1 MKRTY
6 LAGLLCLAL
15 SIGAVL
21 VGPVSATDQASS
33 DVAEFRGTV
42 VPAREAEI
50 TPIVSAWLNKINFV
64 PGQYVEK
71 GTVLFEFN
79 SKPHMARIRLAE
91 AQVAGAKAQ
100 LRDAEARLMRAETLK
115 TKDVVAEADLQQ
127 AQAARDVAAANVD
140 QAQAN
145 LDLLNIAFVQYEQKA
160 PFSGIMSE
168 PFVAENGWQDTSGS
182 GRDNITMAIITQ
194 LDPIQVVG
202 EVPYEIYSKRLR
214 QFKTDEAIKDGL
226 VISLILPDGEPY
238 PHAGNLVSGGYKF
251 DEASQKL
258 KVWAEFPNPDRLLR
272 PGLKVTLQSRPAE

>member
-1 MKRTY
+1 MKFC
-6 LAGLLCLAL
+6 LAGLFALAL
-15 SIGAVL
+15 SFCLVLDNSAGATEAA
-21 VGPVSATDQASS
+21 PPE
-33 DVAEFRGTV
+33 VAEFEGTV

-79 SKPHMARIRLAE
+79 KKPHMARIRLAE

-100 LRDAEARLMRAETLK
+100 LKEAEARLKRAETLK

-145 LDLLNIAFVQYEQKA
+145 LDLLNLAFVQYDQKA

-202 EVPYEIYSKRLR
+202 EVPYEIYSKRIR

-238 PHAGNLVSGGYKF
+238 PYEGRLVSGGYKF
-251 DEASQKL
+251 DEATQKL

-272 PGLKVTLQSRPAE
+272 PGIRVTLQSRPVE